1 MKGLKFMECLD
12 SREKLS
18 TVYNLYCCLDNLCD
32 NAHINKVDIYS
43 PIYYLDKD
51 SNIRTIKTVTVDIN
65 GNVYLKEEF
74 DT

>member
-18 TVYNLYCCLDNLCD
+18 TIYNLYCCLDNLCD
-32 NAHINKVDIYS
+32 NAHINKVDI
-43 PIYYLDKD
+43 
-51 SNIRTIKTVTVDIN
+51 N

>member
-1 MKGLKFMECLD
+1 MECLD

-18 TVYNLYCCLDNLCD
+18 TVYNLYCCLDN
-32 NAHINKVDIYS
+32 AHINKVEIYS

-51 SNIRTIKTVTVDIN
+51 GNIRTIKTLTVDIN

-74 DT
+74 GT